1 MEKIKVGVAGV
12 GFIGAVHIEQL
23 RRLPMVEVVAVA
35 DPFDATEKAR
45 RLGVQKAYDSTFE
58 MLEKEPLDAIH
69 LCTPNNLHL
78 DEALLA
84 FTKGVHVICEKP
96 LTTSLENAKRMSD
109 AAKKAGLIHAV
120 NFNYRFYPL
129 AYEMRQRRLSGEL
142 GEVYS
147 VHGSYLQDWL
157 FLKTDYSWRLE
168 SDISGRS
175 RAFADIGSH
184 WADLVSF
191 VTGLKPVE
199 VMADFATFHKTR
211 SKPLKP
217 LDTYSNMMLT
227 PADYEEIPIDTED
240 YAAVLFRLENGGR
253 ASCVISQMFA
263 GKKNEMRVL
272 IAGSKSSMIW
282 DSADS
287 NELWV
292 GRRDAPN
299 EVYEKDPSLLAVP
312 TRRLSS
318 YPGGHVEG
326 FADSMKQHF
335 ALIYEAIA
343 SGTTG
348 EHEYAD
354 FDDGL
359 MEVSLCDKI
368 IESAKTR
375 SWIAL

>member
-1 MEKIKVGVAGV
+1 
-12 GFIGAVHIEQL
+12 
-23 RRLPMVEVVAVA
+23 
-35 DPFDATEKAR
+35 
-45 RLGVQKAYDSTFE
+45 

-69 LCTPNNLHL
+69 LCTPNNLHF
-78 DEALLA
+78 DEALMA
-84 FTKGVHVICEKP
+84 FDKGVHVICEKP
-96 LTTSLENAKRMSD
+96 LTTSLENAKSMSE
-109 AAKKAGLIHAV
+109 AARKKGLVHAV

-129 AYEMRQRRLSGEL
+129 AYEMRQRRLAGEL

-184 WADLVSF
+184 WADLVTF

-199 VMADFATFHKTR
+199 VMADFATFHTTR

-217 LDTYSNMMLT
+217 VDTYSNMMLT
-227 PADYEEIPIDTED
+227 PEDYEEIPIDTED
-240 YAAVLFRLENGGR
+240 YAAVLFHLENGAR

-282 DSADS
+282 DSANS
-287 NELWV
+287 NELYV
-292 GRRDAPN
+292 GHRDAPN
-299 EVYEKDPSLLAVP
+299 ETYEKDPSILAP
-312 TRRLSS
+312 ATRRLSS

-335 ALIYEAIA
+335 HLIYEAIA
-343 SGTTG
+343 AGRIG

-359 MEVSLCDKI
+359 AEVALCDKI
-368 IESAKTR
+368 ILSAKERRWVT
-375 SWIAL
+375 L